1 MCRKKWFGRCV
12 IHWQCLTGV
21 VEAVALTIVLVQM
34 GIEDYLFEGVNVEFV
49 VVSQSL
55 NSSNLISNGNFVGME
70 VAIFVVASVD
80 TKAENFVELMEL
92 VEIVRLVTDVFE
104 YYSNKD

>member
-1 MCRKKWFGRCV
+1 MEV
-12 IHWQCLTGV
+12 
-21 VEAVALTIVLVQM
+21 AALTVVLVQM

-49 VVSQSL
+49 PDSQSL
-55 NSSNLISNGNFVGME
+55 NSSNLISKGYFVGME

-80 TKAENFVELMEL
+80 TKAENFVELEDL

-104 YYSNKD
+104 HYSNND